1 MSSMHFLNTC
11 CWAEVQSFAVLNN
24 VLEDSINDLEE
35 VLPEATLDQLLDL
48 DEEVEDLTV
57 LGEE

>member
-1 MSSMHFLNTC
+1 
-11 CWAEVQSFAVLNN
+11 
-24 VLEDSINDLEE
+24 LEE
-35 VLPEATLDQLLDL
+35 VPPEATLGQLLDL

>member
-1 MSSMHFLNTC
+1 
-11 CWAEVQSFAVLNN
+11 

-35 VLPEATLDQLLDL
+35 VLPEATLGQLLDL